1 LPDTRENDNRGMVD
15 WRAPQAHAASRW
27 FESNELTHWH
37 YLRIIFRAHPRKE
50 HHLFRISKSAGRPL
64 VKFNKT
70 LKNDSVCFNRWR
82 IGFIGILKF
91 YRHPYLELIT
101 LAAEPV

>member
-1 LPDTRENDNRGMVD
+1 MKTTIAAWSTGAALKRTPPLAGLKAMSLPTG
-15 WRAPQAHAASRW
+15 
-27 FESNELTHWH
+27 
-37 YLRIIFRAHPRKE
+37 IIFRAHPRKE
-50 HHLFRISKSAGRPL
+50 HISFVYRNRPGRPL

-101 LAAEPV
+101 LAAELV